1 MTDVVI
7 LGAGGL
13 ARELSWLFE
22 AANLDE
28 KKWNVLGFIDDNPA
42 LHGVIQCGLPVLGGF
57 EWFER
62 RRDTNI
68 RVICGTGNPSSRK
81 ALAERATAL
90 SFQFCQAIHPSAQM
104 SRWVELGPGTIVA
117 AGSVLTTQ
125 IQLGA
130 HALVQV
136 NSVIGHDSAIGAYA
150 NINPGCRISG
160 NVKIGEGVD
169 FGTGATVIQGKTIG
183 EWSVIGAGA
192 VVTQDIPAHVTAV
205 GVPCRVIKRH
215 PAYATLSV
223 PSGRAN

>member
-13 ARELSWLFE
+13 GRETSWLFE
-22 AANLDE
+22 EANRDS
-28 KKWNVLGFIDDNPA
+28 KKWNVLGFVDDNPA
-42 LHGVIQCGLPVLGGF
+42 LHGVIQCDLPVLGGF

-62 RRDTNI
+62 RRDASL
-68 RVICGTGNPSSRK
+68 RVICATGSPASRR
-81 ALAERATAL
+81 ALAERAAAL
-90 SFQFCQAIHPSAQM
+90 SLEFCQAIHPSARI
-104 SRWVELGPGTIVA
+104 SRWVELGPGTMVA

-136 NSVIGHDSAIGAYA
+136 NSNIGHDCTIGAYC
-150 NINPGCRISG
+150 NINPGCHVSG
-160 NVKIGEGVD
+160 NVKMGEGVD
-169 FGTGATVIQGKTIG
+169 FGAGATVIQGKQIG

-215 PAYATLSV
+215 PAYAAMSV
-223 PSGRAN
+223 PLGRAN